1 MYTVFLEVIL
11 NIYFEIASSYLLRYT
26 VLSFWYFD
34 VLVLKTDQNLISV
47 YDTILFIIRSYKT
60 SNINCQLKAEN
71 VKLKQ

>member
-60 SNINCQLKAEN
+60 SNINCQLKVEN